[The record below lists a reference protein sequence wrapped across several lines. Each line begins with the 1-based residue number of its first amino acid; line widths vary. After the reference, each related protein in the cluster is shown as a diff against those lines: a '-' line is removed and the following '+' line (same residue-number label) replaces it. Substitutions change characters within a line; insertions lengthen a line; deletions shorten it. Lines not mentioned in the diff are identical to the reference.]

1 MKKPNFKNI
10 PFKRIPITI
19 GSKTDGKTTISTT
32 PEGIDIQNFYD
43 KESIKDLEDFDFVS
57 VIKLRDA
64 DKKGIRLCIG

>member
-10 PFKRIPITI
+10 PFKRPV
-19 GSKTDGKTTISTT
+19 GKTNGKTTISTT
-32 PEGIDIQNFYD
+32 PEGIDIHNFYD
-43 KESIKDLEDFDFVS
+43 KESIKDLEDLDFVS